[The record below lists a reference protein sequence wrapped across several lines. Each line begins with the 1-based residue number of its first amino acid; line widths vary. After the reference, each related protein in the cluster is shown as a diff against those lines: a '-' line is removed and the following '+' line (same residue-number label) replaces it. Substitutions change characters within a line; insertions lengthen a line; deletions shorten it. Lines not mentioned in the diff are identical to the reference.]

1 MLPATPEHVARHQVP
16 ALRRDLEP
24 AQGQR
29 FIALDAAPVQQDLP
43 EQSLGRPRPPG
54 RHQDRLGR
62 AHRRIVEHLQLLD
75 VEHFFT
81 AQ

>member
-1 MLPATPEHVARHQVP
+1 MFPATPEHVARHQVP

-43 EQSLGRPRPPG
+43 EQAWRIDHALLAAIRIAWAARTGESSSMP
-54 RHQDRLGR
+54 
-62 AHRRIVEHLQLLD
+62 AAARR
-75 VEHFFT
+75 
-81 AQ
+81 